1 VRDGLFQRELLM
13 RVADSGDGLTGRF
26 DFVLDIR

>member
-1 VRDGLFQRELLM
+1 MFRRELL
-13 RVADSGDGLTGRF
+13 VKLAQGTDGQARF